1 MVETEAELL
10 RAAGHELIQYR
21 TTNPPGVARAGGALS
36 ISAWNPWAAREV
48 GQVALRVKPD
58 VAHVHNTWYRLSP
71 SVLRSLRIQGIPTV
85 VTVHNYRLV
94 CANASLYRN
103 GAACTDCVGSHP
115 WHGVVHRCYRDSI
128 GASMAAAGSIAINRG
143 LGTWVKYVD
152 RFVVAT
158 KFLEDMLVDT
168 GLPADRMRRIPL
180 SAPDPGE
187 RQQPPSRSRTV
198 LLVGRL
204 DPEKGAREF
213 FEIWRSSDCDLELA
227 VIGDGV
233 ERAEL
238 EEMALPNVRFLGWMD
253 PADVRR
259 QMLAARALVFPSR
272 LMETFGLGIVEAF
285 AAGIPAIAN
294 DMGTRPDSVGHDGA
308 GWLVNNHQDWEA
320 ALTALADD
328 SVVDAAGVTARRR
341 YLATFHP
348 DVTLPQLVAVY
359 RELQTDGVPAG

>member
-1 MVETEAELL
+1 M
-10 RAAGHELIQYR
+10 RAAGYELIQYR
-21 TTNPPGVARAGGALS
+21 TTNPPSVAGAGGALA

-48 GQVALRVKPD
+48 GQVASRVKPD

-71 SVLRSLRIQGIPTV
+71 AVLRALRVRGIPTV
-85 VTVHNYRLV
+85 VTIHNYRLV

-103 GAACTDCVGSHP
+103 GAACTDCVGSHV
-115 WHGVVHRCYRDSI
+115 WRGVAHRCYRDSI
-128 GASMAAAGSIAINRG
+128 SASMAAASSIAINRG
-143 LGTWVKYVD
+143 LGTWAKYVD

-158 KFLEDMLVDT
+158 KFLEDMLVET

-187 RQQPPSRSRTV
+187 RPRPPSNSRVV

-213 FEIWRSSDCDLELA
+213 LDVWRDSGCDLELN

-233 ERAEL
+233 ERAAL
-238 EEMALPNVRFLGWMD
+238 EEMALPNVRFVGWMD
-253 PADVRR
+253 PENLRT

-272 LMETFGLGIVEAF
+272 LMETFGLGVVEAF
-285 AAGIPAIAN
+285 AAGMPAIAN
-294 DMGTRPDSVGHDGA
+294 DMGTRPELVGDDGA
-308 GWLVNNHQDWEA
+308 GWLVNNRQDWQA

-328 SVVDAAGVTARRR
+328 SAVDAAGAAARQR
-341 YLATFHP
+341 YLTTFHP

-359 RELQTDGVPAG
+359 RELQMAGVSVAAEGLAG